1 MNYIRIKDKQY
12 PCELT
17 MGAFRR
23 YNRLTGRNA
32 AKIDGSDPVEAVD
45 LMYCATASACS
56 AEGVPFDYTPETFA
70 DNITAQHLADFFAG
84 TEDDLPERSK
94 KKEKASRT

>member
-1 MNYIRIKDKQY
+1 
-12 PCELT
+12 
-17 MGAFRR
+17 
-23 YNRLTGRNA
+23 
-32 AKIDGSDPVEAVD
+32 
-45 LMYCATASACS
+45 MYCATASACS